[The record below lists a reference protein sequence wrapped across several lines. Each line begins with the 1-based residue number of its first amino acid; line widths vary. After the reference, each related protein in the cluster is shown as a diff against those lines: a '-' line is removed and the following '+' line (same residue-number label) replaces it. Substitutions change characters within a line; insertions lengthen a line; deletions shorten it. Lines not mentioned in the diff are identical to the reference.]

1 MFEPEDT
8 QEEIERMRAER
19 EQQQATPHTES
30 VPDIN
35 KTDDRFWCSCEK
47 FYFSFSFIL
56 VLVLFYVLTYLKK
69 RIPVKLSFNG

>member
-47 FYFSFSFIL
+47 CELMGKYRNKINRN
-56 VLVLFYVLTYLKK
+56 K
-69 RIPVKLSFNG
+69 I